1 MFNIVLWLYIASQKK
16 KRLPESRVS
25 TDCLSYSKSFFLIL
39 AHHLVLISDSD
50 RPNQLSPSLLS
61 LSVASLSL
69 SLSLSLHAC
78 MCLFCTTILHI
89 SKSSSYISYLCV
101 CVCVCGGIHF
111 VEQSISLT
119 HSYRRFS
126 WVCLFVEKG
135 KLVNILL
142 LFPHSFVTQCTT
154 GMLWGS

>member
-69 SLSLSLHAC
+69 SLHAC

-101 CVCVCGGIHF
+101 CVCVCRNTLCCNPFRSHILIDAFLG
-111 VEQSISLT
+111 S
-119 HSYRRFS
+119 
-126 WVCLFVEKG
+126 VCLWRKE
-135 KLVNILL
+135 
-142 LFPHSFVTQCTT
+142 S
-154 GMLWGS
+154 